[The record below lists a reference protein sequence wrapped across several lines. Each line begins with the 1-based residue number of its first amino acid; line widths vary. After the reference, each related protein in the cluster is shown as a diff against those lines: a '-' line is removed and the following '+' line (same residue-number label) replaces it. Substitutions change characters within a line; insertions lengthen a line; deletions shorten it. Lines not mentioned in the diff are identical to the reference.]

1 MMRMVVYVACS
12 PNASPKNRQTSVLT
26 SQALERISRTGLDT
40 LPDDLIKEMD
50 EGGKKAISMLLD
62 LLYKRIS
69 LAAKSSEQV
78 LY

>member
-26 SQALERISRTGLDT
+26 SQALERISRIGLDA
-40 LPDDLIKEMD
+40 LPDDLLKDME
-50 EGGKKAISMLLD
+50 EGGKEAISMILD
-62 LLYKRIS
+62 LLYKNLSRS
-69 LAAKSSEQV
+69 AKHSEKV